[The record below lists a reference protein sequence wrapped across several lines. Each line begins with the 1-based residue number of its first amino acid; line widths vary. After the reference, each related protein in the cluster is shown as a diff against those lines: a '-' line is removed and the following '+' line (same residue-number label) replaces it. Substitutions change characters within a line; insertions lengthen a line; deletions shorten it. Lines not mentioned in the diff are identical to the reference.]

1 MTLFRQLLLFSL
13 LILIGLCTGLWI
25 GELQRTRHFLINQL
39 ESHAQDTATSL
50 GLTLSTVA
58 HGTDIPAMEA
68 MINAL
73 FDRGYYRRI
82 LLRDVQGTVL
92 IDRLNEVTVD
102 NVPSWFIR
110 FTPLPVPHAEA
121 MLMQGW
127 QQTGVVVVESHPGYA
142 YQTLWESVL
151 SASLWF
157 ALAMVTVVLVG
168 GLGMRRLLSPLQRVE
183 EQAVALCDRR
193 FHLQEQLPR
202 TRELRRV
209 VLAMNR
215 MTERIREMFEEQATI
230 ADTLRQRAYQ
240 DTLTGLGNRRY
251 LETQVLAKLHG
262 KETVVSGVFLM
273 FQAQSLQSINQ
284 QHGYT
289 AGDQLIGDLAACMQR
304 AAAEQTEAILGR
316 LGGGD
321 LAVLLPN
328 MDKIAAHRFAAM
340 VLEHLAHR
348 ADDDVTRQ
356 PMAALCGGV
365 VYDRPTNFSE
375 LLTTAD
381 AALSTA
387 RYQGATTAVIVAPT
401 EVATTIMV
409 GRNDWRELLESVLS
423 QKSVILHAQPTV
435 ARSDRKTIV
444 HHEILTRIHHG
455 EGRHLSAGAL
465 LPLAEQLGVMPDLDR
480 IILEHIFALPST
492 RFTPPKMAINLSPLS
507 LTDEEFTTWLFT
519 QLQQCTDT
527 GLQLSFEFPEFRA
540 MQHLG
545 LLKTFAER
553 IRPMGHTLGID
564 HFGQGLT
571 HFGYLRSLMP
581 DYVKIDRAITNE
593 VHTDKDDSSFFVS
606 TLCTVAHSLDIR
618 VIVEGVETE
627 QQWSTITALPVDAV
641 QGYYIQRPEPV
652 M

>member
-50 GLTLSTVA
+50 GLSLSTLA

-68 MINAL
+68 MISAL
-73 FDRGYYRRI
+73 FDRGYYRHI
-82 LLRDVQGTVL
+82 QLRDIHGTVL
-92 IDRLNEVTVD
+92 IERLNDVTVD
-102 NVPSWFIR
+102 HVPSWFIR
-110 FTPLPVPHAEA
+110 LTPLTVPRAEA

-127 QQTGVVVVESHPGYA
+127 QQTGMVVVESHPGYA
-142 YQTLWESVL
+142 YQTLWDSVL

-157 ALAMVTVVLVG
+157 ALAIVTVALIG

-193 FHLQEQLPR
+193 FHLQEHLPR

-215 MTERIREMFEEQATI
+215 MTERVREMFEEQATL

-240 DTLTGLGNRRY
+240 DALTGLGNRRY
-251 LETQVLAKLHG
+251 LETQVQAKLHG
-262 KETVVSGVFLM
+262 KETVVNGAFLM
-273 FQAQSLQSINQ
+273 FHVQGLHEINQ
-284 QHGYT
+284 EQGYT
-289 AGDQLIGDLAACMQR
+289 AGDQLIGDLAGCMQQ
-304 AAAEQTEAILGR
+304 AAAEQTEVILGR

-321 LAVLLPN
+321 LAALLPN
-328 MDKIAAHRFAAM
+328 MDKAAAHRFAVA
-340 VLEHLAHR
+340 VLDHLAHR
-348 ADDDVTRQ
+348 AHGDVTQ
-356 PMAALCGGV
+356 DISALCGGV
-365 VYDRPTNFSE
+365 VYDRPTSFSE

-381 AALSTA
+381 AALNTA
-387 RYQGATTAVIVAPT
+387 RYQGATTAVIVVPT
-401 EVATTIMV
+401 DVATTIMV
-409 GRNDWRELLESVLS
+409 GRSDWRALLETVLT
-423 QKSVILHAQPTV
+423 QKTVNLHVQPTV
-435 ARSDRKTIV
+435 ARSDQKTIV

-465 LPLAEQLGVMPDLDR
+465 LPLAEQLGVMPALDR
-480 IILEHIFALPST
+480 IILEHIFALPAL
-492 RFTPPKMAINLSPLS
+492 RFAPPKLAINLSPLS
-507 LTDEEFTTWLFT
+507 LTDGAFTSWLLA
-519 QLQQCTDT
+519 QLQHCTDS

-545 LLKTFAER
+545 LLKSFAER
-553 IRPMGHTLGID
+553 IRPMGHALGID

-571 HFGYLRSLMP
+571 HFGYLHSLLP
-581 DYVKIDRAITNE
+581 EYVKLDRAITNE
-593 VHTDKDDSSFFVS
+593 VHTDQGDSAFFVS

-618 VIVEGVETE
+618 VIVEGIETE
-627 QQWSTITALPVDAV
+627 RQWHAVTALPVDAV
-641 QGYYIQRPEPV
+641 QGYFIQRPEPV
-652 M
+652 V

>member
-1 MTLFRQLLLFSL
+1 
-13 LILIGLCTGLWI
+13 
-25 GELQRTRHFLINQL
+25 
-39 ESHAQDTATSL
+39 
-50 GLTLSTVA
+50 
-58 HGTDIPAMEA
+58 
-68 MINAL
+68 
-73 FDRGYYRRI
+73 
-82 LLRDVQGTVL
+82 
-92 IDRLNEVTVD
+92 
-102 NVPSWFIR
+102 
-110 FTPLPVPHAEA
+110 
-121 MLMQGW
+121 
-127 QQTGVVVVESHPGYA
+127 VV
-142 YQTLWESVL
+142 
-151 SASLWF
+151 
-157 ALAMVTVVLVG
+157 
-168 GLGMRRLLSPLQRVE
+168 
-183 EQAVALCDRR
+183 
-193 FHLQEQLPR
+193 
-202 TRELRRV
+202 
-209 VLAMNR
+209 
-215 MTERIREMFEEQATI
+215 
-230 ADTLRQRAYQ
+230 
-240 DTLTGLGNRRY
+240 
-251 LETQVLAKLHG
+251 
-262 KETVVSGVFLM
+262 
-273 FQAQSLQSINQ
+273 
-284 QHGYT
+284 
-289 AGDQLIGDLAACMQR
+289 
-304 AAAEQTEAILGR
+304 
-316 LGGGD
+316 
-321 LAVLLPN
+321 
-328 MDKIAAHRFAAM
+328 
-340 VLEHLAHR
+340 
-348 ADDDVTRQ
+348 
-356 PMAALCGGV
+356 
-365 VYDRPTNFSE
+365 
-375 LLTTAD
+375 
-381 AALSTA
+381 
-387 RYQGATTAVIVAPT
+387 
-401 EVATTIMV
+401 
-409 GRNDWRELLESVLS
+409 
-423 QKSVILHAQPTV
+423 
-435 ARSDRKTIV
+435 RSDRKTIV